1 MLENQ
6 TTSNKIDPT
15 AEELK
20 ALANIKDIHKK
31 IMSEI
36 GKVFI
41 GQTKVVE
48 QVLYALLAGGHV
60 LLIGVPGLG
69 KTLLVNVWHDF

>member
-1 MLENQ
+1 MFAKNVLTFYKRDTLIEYFESTKLMLENQ

-41 GQTKVVE
+41 E
-48 QVLYALLAGGHV
+48 
-60 LLIGVPGLG
+60 
-69 KTLLVNVWHDF
+69 